1 MYRFMAV
8 AIGFVVFCLLARF
21 PGWHEEVDENGSER
35 DVKPF
40 PNRFLTK
47 LACGLSAVT
56 VFLALIS
63 SLWQHT
69 AAVAAAT
76 TTENMG
82 YGFVKSIVGGAAM
95 GLGWA
100 AFTTLILPFVGL
112 VILIFSIRFW
122 DELEDD

>member
-1 MYRFMAV
+1 MAV
-8 AIGFVVFCLLARF
+8 AIGFVIFCLLATF
-21 PGWHEEVDENGSER
+21 PGWHEEVDDNGSER

-40 PNRFLTK
+40 PNRSLSQ

-56 VFLALIS
+56 AFLALIS

-76 TTENMG
+76 TAENMG
-82 YGFVKSIVGGAAM
+82 YGFVRSSVGGAAM

-112 VILIFSIRFW
+112 VILILSIQLL
-122 DELEDD
+122 DQLQDD